1 VHIGFS
7 TGNYTQSTDVGN
19 TAEAMIPMPL
29 SGSTYFFVVGAYN
42 AAKVE
47 GPFSDEVSIKAP

>member
-1 VHIGFS
+1 MS
-7 TGNYTQSTDVGN
+7 
-19 TAEAMIPMPL
+19 PMPV
-29 SGSTYFFVVGAYN
+29 SGSAYFFVVGADN